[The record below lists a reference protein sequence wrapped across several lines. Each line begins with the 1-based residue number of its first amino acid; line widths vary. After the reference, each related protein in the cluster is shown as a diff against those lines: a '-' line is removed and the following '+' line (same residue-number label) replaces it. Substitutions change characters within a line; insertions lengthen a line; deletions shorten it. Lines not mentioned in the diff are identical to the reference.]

1 MDPWVHSLDPGAV
14 SQTVE
19 RSRAEAGDSI
29 VPVRRLVLELEDDE
43 YKRIELAAFG
53 HSTPAYVLAVVR
65 AVLDYRDKEAEP
77 DANRARKVV
86 A

>member
-1 MDPWVHSLDPGAV
+1 MDPWVHSLDPGPGRKPSSV
-14 SQTVE
+14 
-19 RSRAEAGDSI
+19 RAEAGDSI